1 MNNLLFS
8 LPELGNTIYTG
19 LISALGTIWFQVLI
33 NGIGALAIL
42 VKITESQSKR
52 RSIIILLAI
61 VNFLLWITYFV
72 LNGNLTAA
80 TVNSISLVQAI
91 IFLQREKY
99 KWANSKF
106 WLVLFV
112 LAQVVAGFFTW
123 NGPFSL
129 FSIIGG
135 ILTTIAYYVLDVKL
149 YRYFFLALMLFWIG
163 NGIVYFYPIALIHDV
178 FAAVSISIAIVR
190 YNFKGEKE
198 KELDSPQENLENN

>member
-8 LPELGNTIYTG
+8 LPKLGDTIYTG

-33 NGIGALAIL
+33 NGIGAFAII
-42 VKITESQSKR
+42 VKVVETQNKR
-52 RSIIILLAI
+52 RSKIVLFAIL
-61 VNFLLWITYFV
+61 NYLLWITYFV

-80 TVNSISLVQAI
+80 TVNSISCVQAVV
-91 IFLQREKY
+91 FLQRGKH
-99 KWANSKF
+99 KWANSYF
-106 WLVLFV
+106 WFVLFIS
-112 LAQVVAGFFTW
+112 LQVIASFFTW

-129 FSIIGG
+129 FSICAG
-135 ILTTIAYYVLDVKL
+135 ILSTIAYYVLDEKL
-149 YRYFFLALMLFWIG
+149 YRYFFLALILLWIG

>member
-8 LPELGNTIYTG
+8 LPVLGETIVNG
-19 LISALGTIWFQVLI
+19 LIGSLGMVWFQILI
-33 NGIGALAIL
+33 NSIGVMAIL
-42 VKITESQSKR
+42 VKVVESQSKKR
-52 RSIIILLAI
+52 KIIILLAI
-61 VNFLLWITYFV
+61 INFLLWITYFV

-91 IFLQREKY
+91 IFLQREKH

-106 WLVLFV
+106 WLFLFV
-112 LAQVVAGFFTW
+112 SAQIVASFFTW

-129 FSIIGG
+129 FSIAGG

-149 YRYFFLALMLFWIG
+149 YRYFFLALMLFWVG

-178 FAAVSISIAIVR
+178 FGVISISIAIIR
-190 YNFKGEKE
+190 YNFKGEQPKQNMN
-198 KELDSPQENLENN
+198 DNLENN